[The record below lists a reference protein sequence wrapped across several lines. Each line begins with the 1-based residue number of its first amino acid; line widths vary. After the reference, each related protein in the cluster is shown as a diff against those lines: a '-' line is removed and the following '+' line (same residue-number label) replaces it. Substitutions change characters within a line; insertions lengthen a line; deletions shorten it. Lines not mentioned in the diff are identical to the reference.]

1 MRYLKRLL
9 SSKARRGP
17 GGDPVLN
24 YYRRRPALHP
34 DLESSLRGLF
44 RVKFAIETPHRKRI
58 CYDRFL
64 TVLQPL
70 VQNFRISGIGLMLAF
85 QQRPGAL
92 QRNRLALPSH
102 PRVGIL
108 LKDKERPRRR
118 RFNRDLFRGP
128 DV

>member
-1 MRYLKRLL
+1 MVVRKAIRKR
-9 SSKARRGP
+9 ARRSNK
-17 GGDPVLN
+17 VFN
-24 YYRRRPALHP
+24 AT
-34 DLESSLRGLF
+34 ESG
-44 RVKFAIETPHRKRI
+44 T
-58 CYDRFL
+58 
-64 TVLQPL
+64 
-70 VQNFRISGIGLMLAF
+70 GLMLAF

>member
-1 MRYLKRLL
+1 MRLRAT
-9 SSKARRGP
+9 AR
-17 GGDPVLN
+17 VVSWL
-24 YYRRRPALHP
+24 A
-34 DLESSLRGLF
+34 
-44 RVKFAIETPHRKRI
+44 FAIGLVLAKPLARNA
-58 CYDRFL
+58 FPL
-64 TVLQPL
+64 VLQLRTRPL
-70 VQNFRISGIGLMLAF
+70 LPEMSEFGLMLAF

>member
-1 MRYLKRLL
+1 LVAHGLEFG
-9 SSKARRGP
+9 ARP
-17 GGDPVLN
+17 LN
-24 YYRRRPALHP
+24 PQKEMLRPTAQMAA
-34 DLESSLRGLF
+34 F
-44 RVKFAIETPHRKRI
+44 
-58 CYDRFL
+58 
-64 TVLQPL
+64 
-70 VQNFRISGIGLMLAF
+70 GLMLAF